1 MVRRL
6 RLHASKAG
14 AVGQRTRPPR
24 AAWCGQ
30 KAPSP
35 ALRLAILNWE
45 LTCAARERLLSRS
58 TGDPGTPGGPVESV
72 SLPRLA
78 ASFPLRGCR
87 GTSKQPTVE
96 THSLNRAEHLHLPRA
111 PHRGA
116 RGLGCPCPGRGPWPG
131 WQPPLPRG
139 SSAQKDQGRE
149 DGARS
154 TPRLQTVQGWLAG
167 ALERQGLSRENTGR
181 ATARRTRPGLRAP
194 DRAQ

>member
-1 MVRRL
+1 MVYSPDDSVTSLWAGTSHPDKDLESPSSTRL
-6 RLHASKAG
+6 EALVPSRDSRA
-14 AVGQRTRPPR
+14 RTRSPSPR
-24 AAWCGQ
+24 AC
-30 KAPSP
+30 
-35 ALRLAILNWE
+35 
-45 LTCAARERLLSRS
+45 
-58 TGDPGTPGGPVESV
+58 VESV

-87 GTSKQPTVE
+87 GTGKQPTVE

-154 TPRLQTVQGWLAG
+154 TPRLQTVQRWLAG

-181 ATARRTRPGLRAP
+181 ATARRTHPGLRAP